1 MENSRSLRRW
11 NSVLR
16 SLRYAMSLLVV
27 VALLAPDSALAARR
41 YWVGAYGTEVFSD
54 ILNWSETEGGFG
66 GASVPGASDVA
77 IFHSTNSG
85 NNVTFKEDINV
96 AGIILTNAYTGV
108 VRTGT
113 SNVILGQ
120 TGARIGS
127 GYFIIQ
133 TGTKLSS
140 SGTWTQTGGVVY
152 NVRANHQ
159 FRISGSLI
167 VMGRARFRY
176 SGTILFN
183 GKIDQRLA
191 FSGSYLSSAPSAQA
205 VGRHS
210 FSGLT
215 LASVGTSTTDNLI
228 ISGSY
233 LRVRNLTINNGTVDL
248 RSEDVPLALTS
259 SGNITI
265 ADDADASL
273 DTDQNIT
280 LSGSLTTGAS
290 GRFFMSGGTLK
301 MNGIRQ
307 NLDVTGI
314 GSQIHTLNID
324 SSSGAYLTGLALVA
338 ASLTVNSSRVLTF
351 AANTLYLTGGTITNN
366 GTIRENTGKLVHTG
380 ATFFITNSDFDA
392 QDTEVKTAETMYFT
406 LTECDENIDGAAL
419 DTLTITV
426 SITSGDSETVTLTET
441 AVASCIFRGNIVTEN
456 AAATTGDSK
465 LQATAEKVVTA
476 TFTDAQDSLSNSDTT
491 LLTPI
496 GTTTSSN
503 TNSGGGSSRSRGGG
517 GGGGG
522 KISVPV
528 TPRVPEPK
536 NVPKKNMQRL
546 TAKQRMEARKAARI
560 AAMKRMNDRKAARL
574 NKMKRR

>member
-1 MENSRSLRRW
+1 LLSGALTITKGNLDFARW
-11 NSVLR
+11 D
-16 SLRYAMSLLVV
+16 
-27 VALLAPDSALAARR
+27 VALIADRGITLADDGDATF
-41 YWVGAYGTEVFSD
+41 GTD
-54 ILNWSETEGGFG
+54 Q
-66 GASVPGASDVA
+66 
-77 IFHSTNSG
+77 
-85 NNVTFKEDINV
+85 NVTM
-96 AGIILTNAYTGV
+96 
-108 VRTGT
+108 
-113 SNVILGQ
+113 
-120 TGARIGS
+120 
-127 GYFIIQ
+127 
-133 TGTKLSS
+133 
-140 SGTWTQTGGVVY
+140 
-152 NVRANHQ
+152 
-159 FRISGSLI
+159 SGSL
-167 VMGRARFRY
+167 
-176 SGTILFN
+176 S
-183 GKIDQRLA
+183 
-191 FSGSYLSSAPSAQA
+191 
-205 VGRHS
+205 
-210 FSGLT
+210 
-215 LASVGTSTTDNLI
+215 
-228 ISGSY
+228 
-233 LRVRNLTINNGTVDL
+233 
-248 RSEDVPLALTS
+248 
-259 SGNITI
+259 
-265 ADDADASL
+265 
-273 DTDQNIT
+273 
-280 LSGSLTTGAS
+280 TGAS
-290 GRFFMSGGTLK
+290 AQFFMSGGTLT
-301 MNGIRQ
+301 MAGDRQ
-307 NLDVTGI
+307 NLDIEGI
-314 GSQIHTLNID
+314 GSQIHTLEVD
-324 SSSGAYLTGLALVA
+324 SSSGTYLTGLALVA